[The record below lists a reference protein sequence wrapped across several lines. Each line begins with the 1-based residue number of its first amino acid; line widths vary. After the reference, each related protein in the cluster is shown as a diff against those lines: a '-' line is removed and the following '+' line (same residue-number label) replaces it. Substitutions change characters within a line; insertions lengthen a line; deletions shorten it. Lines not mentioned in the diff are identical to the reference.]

1 MKRDNRFRG
10 IFPAIITP
18 FDEDGDIG
26 EQRLVDFIDH
36 VVERGVHGIYL
47 LGTNGEAPLLSFK
60 EKKKI
65 IDITMRNLN
74 DRVPVIAGTMCNS
87 TKKTIELSKYAEE
100 KGADA
105 LHVIVPYYYPVDE
118 RSLKKHIKKIGEKVD
133 IPLFLYSIPQFTG
146 NEIKTSTLLEM
157 TENEDLIGLKDSSGD
172 VEWFYNTLVNVRKR
186 RKDFVLFGG
195 NDSLIF
201 NYLTLGGDGAVTAV
215 GNAFPELVVEIYE
228 KYKAGDLKAA
238 KERQKKVLEIKNI
251 FSDYPTMSAVK
262 GALKVKGH
270 DYGDLREPLHSLD
283 RKELKSLE
291 EELKTIEVI

>member
-1 MKRDNRFRG
+1 MKRDNCFRG

-18 FDEDGDIG
+18 FDEDGDID
-26 EQRLVDFIDH
+26 EQRLVDFIDY
-36 VVERGVHGIYL
+36 VVERGVYGIYL

-65 IDITMRNLN
+65 IDITMRSLN

-201 NYLTLGGDGAVTAV
+201 TYLTLGGDGAVTAV